1 MRLIRKHFTTILL
14 VLILLTGVSL
24 LLYPTVSDYWNSF
37 HQSQAIASYVEAVAE
52 IDNTDYEKMWQEA
65 VAYNE
70 KLKENSGRWTPTD
83 EELEEYERLLN
94 VSDTGI
100 MGYIEIPKIKVSLPI
115 YHGTD
120 EAILQIAIG
129 HIPGSSLPVGG
140 KGTHCVV
147 SGHRGLPSA
156 KLFTDLDQL
165 EEGDLFMMRILDE
178 TLTYEVDQVRIVEPE
193 ELSDLEIDEDKD
205 LCTLVTCTPYGINSH
220 RLLVRGHRVENLKE
234 DTIRVTADAQ
244 QIDPVM
250 VAPVVAVPLI
260 LLLGIG
266 AWICGSRRRR

>member
-14 VLILLTGVSL
+14 VLILLTGMSL

-70 KLKENSGRWTPTD
+70 KLKDNSGRWTPTD

-94 VSDTGI
+94 VSETGI

-250 VAPVVAVPLI
+250 VAPAVAVPLI

-266 AWICGSRRRR
+266 AWIGGRRRRG

>member
-70 KLKENSGRWTPTD
+70 KLKDNSGRWTPTD

-100 MGYIEIPKIKVSLPI
+100 MGYIESPKIKVSLPI

-266 AWICGSRRRR
+266 AWIGGRRRRR

>member
-37 HQSQAIASYVEAVAE
+37 HQSRAIASYVEAVAE

-70 KLKENSGRWTPTD
+70 KLKDNSGRWTPTD
-83 EELEEYERLLN
+83 EELEEYDQILN
-94 VSDTGI
+94 ISDTGI
-100 MGYIEIPKIKVSLPI
+100 MGYVEIPKINVSLPI

-140 KGTHCVV
+140 KGTHCVI

-156 KLFTDLDQL
+156 KLFTDLDQM
-165 EEGDLFMMRILDE
+165 EEGDLFMMRVLDE
-178 TLTYEVDQVRIVEPE
+178 TLTYEVDQIRIVQPE
-193 ELSDLEIDEDKD
+193 DLSDLEIDEDKD

-250 VAPVVAVPLI
+250 VAPAVAVPLV

-266 AWICGSRRRR
+266 AWIGGRRRRR

>member
-1 MRLIRKHFTTILL
+1 MRLIKKHFTTILL

-37 HQSQAIASYVEAVAE
+37 HQSRAIASYVEAVAE

-70 KLKENSGRWTPTD
+70 KLKDNSGRWTPTD
-83 EELEEYERLLN
+83 EELEEYDQILN
-94 VSDTGI
+94 ISDTGI
-100 MGYIEIPKIKVSLPI
+100 MGYVEIPKINVSLPI

-120 EAILQIAIG
+120 EVILQIAIG

-140 KGTHCVV
+140 KGTHCVI

-156 KLFTDLDQL
+156 KLFTDLDQM
-165 EEGDLFMMRILDE
+165 EEGDLFMMRVLDE
-178 TLTYEVDQVRIVEPE
+178 TLTYEVDQIRIVQPE
-193 ELSDLEIDEDKD
+193 DLSDLEIDEDKD

-250 VAPVVAVPLI
+250 VAPAVAVPLV

-266 AWICGSRRRR
+266 AWIGGRRRRR

>member
-14 VLILLTGVSL
+14 VLILLTGMSL

-70 KLKENSGRWTPTD
+70 KLKDNSGRWTPTD

-250 VAPVVAVPLI
+250 VAPAVAVPLI

-266 AWICGSRRRR
+266 AWIGGRRRRR

>member
-1 MRLIRKHFTTILL
+1 MRLIKKHFTTILL

-37 HQSQAIASYVEAVAE
+37 HQSRAIASYVEAVAE

-70 KLKENSGRWTPTD
+70 KLKDNSGRWTPTD

-250 VAPVVAVPLI
+250 VAPAVAVPLI

-266 AWICGSRRRR
+266 AWIGGRRRRR

>member
-70 KLKENSGRWTPTD
+70 KLKDNSGRWTPTD

-100 MGYIEIPKIKVSLPI
+100 MG
-115 YHGTD
+115 
-120 EAILQIAIG
+120 
-129 HIPGSSLPVGG
+129 
-140 KGTHCVV
+140 
-147 SGHRGLPSA
+147 
-156 KLFTDLDQL
+156 
-165 EEGDLFMMRILDE
+165 
-178 TLTYEVDQVRIVEPE
+178 
-193 ELSDLEIDEDKD
+193 
-205 LCTLVTCTPYGINSH
+205 
-220 RLLVRGHRVENLKE
+220 
-234 DTIRVTADAQ
+234 
-244 QIDPVM
+244 
-250 VAPVVAVPLI
+250 
-260 LLLGIG
+260 
-266 AWICGSRRRR
+266 

>member
-14 VLILLTGVSL
+14 VLILLTGMSL

-83 EELEEYERLLN
+83 EELEKYERLLN

-250 VAPVVAVPLI
+250 VAPAVAVPLI

-266 AWICGSRRRR
+266 VWIGGRRRRR

>member
-70 KLKENSGRWTPTD
+70 KLKDNSGRWTPTD

-94 VSDTGI
+94 VSNTGI

-250 VAPVVAVPLI
+250 VAPAVAIPLI

-266 AWICGSRRRR
+266 AWIGGRRRRR

>member
-234 DTIRVTADAQ
+234 NTIRVTADAQ

-250 VAPVVAVPLI
+250 VAPAVAVPLI

-266 AWICGSRRRR
+266 AWIGGRRRRR

>member
-100 MGYIEIPKIKVSLPI
+100 MGYIEIPKINVSLPI

-220 RLLVRGHRVENLKE
+220 RILVRGHRVENLKE

-266 AWICGSRRRR
+266 AWIGGRRRRR